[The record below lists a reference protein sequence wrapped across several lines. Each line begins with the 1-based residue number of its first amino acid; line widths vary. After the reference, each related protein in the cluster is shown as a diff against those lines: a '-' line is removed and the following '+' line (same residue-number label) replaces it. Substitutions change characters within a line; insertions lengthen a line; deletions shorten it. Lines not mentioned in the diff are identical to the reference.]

1 MCCFSGAVESVTNT
15 RIFAR
20 LTGKGTQ
27 FVVYQMN
34 WKAQKPVAMILP
46 VPVVQGKPDAIRF
59 INLKEYASFFDDLR
73 KGFPA
78 PKASRGGFGAGNIP
92 APAAAL
98 PEPLPVAEV
107 GDFVASFVP
116 TIADFARLDPRFVL
130 PTSVWDQVPSYRRY
144 GFAVFQLK
152 AAAKNGASVHP
163 MAFEFDTRMGGSLF
177 FPTLHIHDGAVHPR
191 EDFDHTLYTQGVVI
205 GEKSPQ
211 NAEKF
216 IAMDKALGVVD
227 GKLPVSRK
235 ILKGHLQNRD
245 TIYAA

>member
-20 LTGKGTQ
+20 LTGKGSQ

-46 VPVVQGKPDAIRF
+46 VPVVQGKPDAVRF
-59 INLKEYASFFDDLR
+59 VNLKEYPGFFDDLR

-78 PKASRGGFGAGNIP
+78 PRVSRGGFGGGNAP

-98 PEPLPVAEV
+98 PDPLPVAEV

-116 TIADFARLDPRFVL
+116 TLADFARLDPRFVL
-130 PTSVWDQVPSYRRY
+130 PTEVWDQVPSYRRY

-152 AAAKNGASVHP
+152 TVAKNGASVHP

-177 FPTLHIHDGAVHPR
+177 FPTLHIHDGQVHPR
-191 EDFDHTLYTQGVVI
+191 EEFDHTLYAQGVII
-205 GEKSPQ
+205 GEKTPQ

-216 IAMDKALGVVD
+216 IALDKAQGVVD
-227 GKLPVSRK
+227 GKQPVARK
-235 ILKGHLQNRD
+235 LLKGHLQNRD
-245 TIYAA
+245 TIYAL

>member
-1 MCCFSGAVESVTNT
+1 MCCFSGPVESVTNT

-46 VPVVQGKPDAIRF
+46 VPVVQGKPDAVRF
-59 INLKEYASFFDDLR
+59 VNLKEYASFFDDLR
-73 KGFPA
+73 KGFPVEPA
-78 PKASRGGFGAGNIP
+78 TRSGGARPKSDAK
-92 APAAAL
+92 AADRVL
-98 PEPLPVAEV
+98 VVEEV

-116 TIADFARLDPRFVL
+116 TIADFSRLDPRFVL
-130 PTSVWDQVPSYRRY
+130 PASVWEQLPSYRRY

-152 AAAKNGASVHP
+152 AVAKNGASVHP

-177 FPTLHIHDGAVHPR
+177 FPTLHIHDGQVHPR
-191 EDFDHTLYTQGVVI
+191 EEFDHTLYTQGVVI
-205 GEKSPQ
+205 GEKTPQ

-216 IAMDKALGVVD
+216 VAMDKALGVVD

-235 ILKGHLQNRD
+235 ILTGHLQNRD